1 MHQHITVDGIGPC
14 VRTLCGRKRAADI
27 AAFTQDVV
35 PLQRYRGGIPF
46 QEALRKLR
54 VPNQLIGIHGR
65 VVVTTAA
72 ALPDIRGQTHVP
84 RHVDLHIAPVRKAVS
99 VKIGILLQI
108 ITCMLVVDVTVHAHF
123 KQIITEIEIR
133 PFANIGTLRRA
144 LLAKVHDLVGSH
156 VVVDLRT
163 GTDVPY
169 IIGITESCK
178 CEKVEVLLLPHRS
191 VEHKPCP
198 SVPIAVDVHRHGGT
212 PSRSLIV
219 KHSRTDAVVGHAH
232 VRMHHPST
240 LQVGY
245 VIVVE
250 QFHTVGPRRLQP
262 RVTFRDVQRVGVVCH
277 VEQVRH

>member
-1 MHQHITVDGIGPC
+1 MALVQVSVRCVAESERLILLRSRKMSYHCSDTV
-14 VRTLCGRKRAADI
+14 
-27 AAFTQDVV
+27 AAF
-35 PLQRYRGGIPF
+35 PF
-46 QEALRKLR
+46 RKLLRKLR
-54 VPNQLIGIHGR
+54 VPNQLVGIHGR

-108 ITCMLVVDVTVHAHF
+108 ITCMLVIDVTVHAHF
-123 KQIITEIEIR
+123 KQIITEIEIH

-163 GTDVPY
+163 GTDVPRHHWHN
-169 IIGITESCK
+169 GRSCK
-178 CEKVEVLLLPHRS
+178 CEKVEVFLLPHRS

-198 SVPIAVDVHRHGGT
+198 SVPIAVDIHRHGGT

-219 KHSRTDAVVGHAH
+219 KHSRTDAV
-232 VRMHHPST
+232 
-240 LQVGY
+240 
-245 VIVVE
+245 
-250 QFHTVGPRRLQP
+250 
-262 RVTFRDVQRVGVVCH
+262 C
-277 VEQVRH
+277 